1 MILLFYMMLATRL
14 VFSQE
19 NEQPR
24 VKWIAS
30 ARLQDVNGAAS
41 PGFAGMISGVDQGL
55 LLLGGG
61 ANFPEKMPWDGGK
74 KQYSDAIRVL
84 QRSESGLVW
93 KGDFSGQLPEPVAYC
108 GSVSTPLGIVYAGG
122 ENENGPSSRAYLLK
136 LDLSTKAVKVSP
148 LPELPLAL
156 TNIGLTHIGNVVY
169 AVGGDG
175 KAGSSASFFS
185 LDLDNPK
192 AGWTKLPPLPL
203 ALANAVVVA
212 QTTGTGIGIY
222 VIGGRT
228 KNPSGISTLSS
239 STFVYDVKKCLWKK
253 AAAVSDGKN
262 TLHFSAG
269 TGLACAG
276 HFILIMGGDT
286 GEIFH
291 QIERYI
297 AQIARTKNKTEK
309 NKLIQAK
316 NNLSIYHEGFYRG
329 LLLYN
334 TLSNDWTKIAE
345 LPFPAQVTT
354 TSVFWEGNIVLPS
367 GEIKPGIRTPEIR
380 LGRIE

>member
-1 MILLFYMMLATRL
+1 MMLATGL

-19 NEQPR
+19 NEQPK
-24 VKWIAS
+24 VKWMAS

-41 PGFAGMISGVDQGL
+41 LGFAGMISGVDQGL
-55 LLLGGG
+55 LLLAGG

-74 KQYSDAIRVL
+74 KHYSDAIQVL
-84 QRSESGLVW
+84 QRTESGFVW
-93 KGDFSGQLPEPVAYC
+93 NGDFSGQLPEPVAYC
-108 GSVSTPLGIVYAGG
+108 GSVSTPAGIVYAGG

-136 LDLSTKAVKVSP
+136 LDLSAKAVKVNP

-169 AVGGDG
+169 AAGGDG
-175 KAGSSASFFS
+175 KTGSSAGFFS
-185 LDLDNPK
+185 LDLENPK

-203 ALANAVVVA
+203 ALANAVVLT
-212 QTTGTGIGIY
+212 QTTGQGIGIY

-228 KNPSGISTLSS
+228 KNPSGISTLRST
-239 STFVYDVKKCLWKK
+239 TFVYDVKNRLWKK
-253 AAAVSDGKN
+253 AAAISDGKN
-262 TLHFSAG
+262 ALHFSAG

-291 QIERYI
+291 RIENYI
-297 AQIARTKNKTEK
+297 AQIARAKDKAEK
-309 NKLIQAK
+309 NKLVKAK
-316 NNLSIYHEGFYRG
+316 NKLSVYHKGFYRG

-334 TLSNDWTKIAE
+334 TLSNAWTKIAE

-354 TSVFWEGNIVLPS
+354 TAVFWEGNIVIPS
-367 GEIKPGIRTPEIR
+367 GEVKPGIRTPEVR